1 MEKQYWIQR
10 EGKIS
15 GPFSGQQLEQMFT
28 SGMIAESD
36 LISTDQVNWTVRD
49 GFSELS
55 EQGDPPPREHGA
67 TSVAQAASVEAPE
80 SDSTVDDKE
89 QMVSDPAKLAPKTI
103 SQSPIQRPEC
113 SLHEAAREGNIE
125 QVKLHLTW
133 GADINLKDYYG
144 NTPLH
149 DAVSCA
155 SFCETTDIDT
165 MAMLEF
171 LLANKADINAP
182 GQSGTTP
189 IHIAARGSNAK
200 LVEFLITMGANVEAQ
215 TVNGNT
221 PLHDVSYDRPEIVSA
236 ILASGPP
243 IFLLMQET
251 NKRGENPLHCFA
263 SAGNFKAIR
272 SVFKGLQAIALRRI
286 QDKTDFGAIEPMDMA
301 NDALL
306 DSLMEDPAYREYY
319 KRHTSL
325 FINMWDNYG
334 RTPLERSMVGL
345 IDRIQQT
352 TSQAEAASKREV
364 ARILRAHGAKRSP
377 LCGRGFLTP
386 KIAFW
391 VLMWTLGC
399 YLYAWQRYFN
409 DAAYWLVAIPAI
421 IIFFPLASTRN

>member
-1 MEKQYWIQR
+1 MAKQYWVQH
-10 EGKIS
+10 EGKTS

-28 SGMIAESD
+28 SGMIVESD

-55 EQGDPPPREHGA
+55 EHGDPPPQAHGA
-67 TSVAQAASVEAPE
+67 TSVAQPISVAAPE
-80 SDSTVDDKE
+80 SSSPGDSQE
-89 QMVSDPAKLAPKTI
+89 QTISDPAELAHKAASQPPK
-103 SQSPIQRPEC
+103 RPEC

-215 TVNGNT
+215 TVDGNT

-251 NKRGENPLHCFA
+251 NKHGENPLHRFA

-272 SVFKGLQAIALRRI
+272 SVFKGLQASALRMIHDR
-286 QDKTDFGAIEPMDMA
+286 TDFGVVESMDMED
-301 NDALL
+301 DALL

-377 LCGRGFLTP
+377 LWGRGFLTP
-386 KIAFW
+386 KIVRW
-391 VLMWTLGC
+391 VLFGILCCCG
-399 YLYAWQRYFN
+399 YAWQRYFY
-409 DAAYWLVAIPAI
+409 DAAYWLVAII
-421 IIFFPLASTRN
+421 VIIFGLVIASTDN